1 MKNISIYL
9 ILALLF
15 LIGCRGSDYYLEPGD
30 FKIVD
35 NGTGTGTVSWTND
48 KDYLLEGFVFVND
61 GQTLT
66 IEAGTVV
73 RFKAGE
79 GENASA
85 IIVARGGKIVAEG
98 TAEEPIIFTAESDDL
113 ILSVEK
119 SKRGLWGGLIILGNA
134 PINMRGGEAAIEGIP
149 FSEPRGVFGGP
160 DENDDS
166 GILKYVSIRHGG
178 TNIGDGNEINGLTLG
193 GVGNKTVIDY
203 VEIIS
208 NEDDGVEIFGGTVNL
223 KHIVVSGC
231 GDDAFDYD
239 LGWTGKGQFW
249 LAVQSQ
255 NLGDNLIEAGGG
267 VNPVIGT
274 PNSKPSI
281 FNVTLVGN
289 GNNGE
294 GACIDFF
301 NYAGGIIAN
310 SIIVDDNNGVLLE
323 VTDSRNDSYTQ
334 WNQGNL
340 EVKNNVFYKVASDT
354 PASIFTLTGIYSAEQ
369 QNEWASYFASSK
381 NEISNPN
388 MDWKNGDYIP
398 IPKIQGEMAP
408 YPDPWFQPVNFKGAF
423 GESNW
428 IAGWTLLAKWPEK
441 SGLPSVKTSNPL
453 KYSSL
458 IFLLFLQN
466 LVEHGFF

>member
-1 MKNISIYL
+1 MKINPIYL
-9 ILALLF
+9 IFAMLF
-15 LIGCRGSDYYLEPGD
+15 LFGCRESDYFLEPGD

-35 NGTGTGTVSWTND
+35 NGAGIGTVTWTKENE
-48 KDYLLEGFVFVND
+48 YLLEGFVFVND

-66 IEAGTVV
+66 IEAGTVI

-85 IIVARGGKIVAEG
+85 LIVARGGKIYAEG
-98 TAEEPIIFTAESDDL
+98 TVDEPIIFTAESDDL

-119 SKRGLWGGLIILGNA
+119 SQRGLWGGLIILGNA
-134 PINMRGGEAAIEGIP
+134 PVNLIGGEAIIEGIP
-149 FSEPRGVFGGP
+149 LSEPRGIYGGP
-160 DENDDS
+160 DVNDDS

-193 GVGNKTVIDY
+193 GVGNKTEIDY
-203 VEIIS
+203 VEVIS

-223 KHIVVSGC
+223 KHLVVSGC

-249 LAVQSQ
+249 LAVQSP

-267 VNPVIGT
+267 VNPVLGI
-274 PNSKPSI
+274 PNSKPNI

-289 GNNGE
+289 SNSGE
-294 GACIDFF
+294 GGCIDFF

-310 SIIVDDNNGVLLE
+310 SVIVDDNHGVLLE
-323 VTDSRNDSYTQ
+323 VTDSRHDSYTQ
-334 WNQGNL
+334 WKQGNL
-340 EVKNNVFYKVASDT
+340 EVKNNLFYKIASDT
-354 PASIFTLTGIYSAEQ
+354 PASVFTLTGIYSDEQ
-369 QNEWASYFASSK
+369 QNEWASYFTASK

-388 MDWKNGDYIP
+388 MDWKNGDYMP
-398 IPKIQGEMAP
+398 NPKIQGELAP
-408 YPDPWFQPVNFKGAF
+408 YPDSWFQPVNFKGAF

-428 IAGWTLLAKWPEK
+428 IEGWTLLAE
-441 SGLPSVKTSNPL
+441 
-453 KYSSL
+453 
-458 IFLLFLQN
+458 
-466 LVEHGFF
+466 